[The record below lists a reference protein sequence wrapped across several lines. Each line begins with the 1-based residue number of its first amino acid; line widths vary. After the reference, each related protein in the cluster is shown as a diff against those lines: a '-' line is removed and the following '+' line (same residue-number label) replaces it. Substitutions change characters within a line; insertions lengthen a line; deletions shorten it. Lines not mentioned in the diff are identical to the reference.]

1 MAIKKKR
8 TKKAPV
14 SSAQRQSLS
23 GPTGTGTS
31 AENLLDQVKAYFI
44 PGKTAGT

>member
-8 TKKAPV
+8 AKKAPV
-14 SSAQRQSLS
+14 SSAQQRSVS
-23 GPTGTGTS
+23 GPARAGTS
-31 AENLLDQVKAYFI
+31 AESLLDQVKAYFS